1 MELDQ
6 QLQILIEDAAG
17 YGIAPI
23 VMEKAIAPV
32 MKSLAIQLK
41 HLEYYV
47 MQNLQEDWIISVI
60 SDRKSP
66 MLEKKVIYAFS
77 TVQDAKNSRMSK
89 DVNLVAIALPTIQ
102 ILFRVFSMQQIDS
115 IIFFPQSGNTTQGI
129 EVKRHDLQNIVQQQL
144 IQLKT
149 TPPNIA

>member
-1 MELDQ
+1 MELDH
-6 QLQILIEDAAG
+6 QLKILIEDAAKH
-17 YGIAPI
+17 GIAPI

-47 MQNLQEDWIISVI
+47 LQNLQEDWIISVI
-60 SDRKSP
+60 SDRQSP

-115 IIFFPQSGNTTQGI
+115 IIFFPQSGNITQGI
-129 EVKRHDLQNIVQQQL
+129 EVKRHDLQNIIQQQL
-144 IQLKT
+144 RQLKT
-149 TPPNIA
+149 IPPDIA